1 MLYAILKPIAVA
13 VMRLFFRLEVV
24 RPELVPATGPVL
36 LVSNHVSVL
45 DPPFVGAAAPRPL
58 YFMAKEELFRIPL
71 FGRLIRALH
80 ARPVRRDGS
89 DTRALKAALALLE
102 EGRALLVFPEGTR
115 GEEGQPPREGKAGVG
130 MLAVLSGAPVVP
142 VFVSG
147 TGAALPRGRSLPRLS
162 RVRVTFGPPLTFKVT
177 GKMADRMAGKAA
189 GTRAGTVEA
198 EQEGRG
204 AKRAGD
210 DGRKEAY
217 REAAQEMMR
226 AIGQLREQQMQSAAK
241 SDNRF

>member
-13 VMRLFFRLEVV
+13 LMRLFFRLEVV
-24 RPELVPATGPVL
+24 SPGLVPATGPVL

-45 DPPFVGAAAPRPL
+45 DPPFVGGAAPRPL

-71 FGRLIRALH
+71 LGRLIRALN

-89 DTRALKAALALLE
+89 DTRALKAALAQLE
-102 EGRALLVFPEGTR
+102 EGHALLVFPEGTR
-115 GEEGQPPREGKAGVG
+115 GEEGRPLREGKAGVG

-142 VFVSG
+142 VYVSG
-147 TGAALPRGRSLPRLS
+147 TGAALPRGRSLPRS
-162 RVRVTFGPPLTFKVT
+162 TRVRVTFGPPLTFKMQ
-177 GKMADRMAGKAA
+177 GKRD
-189 GTRAGTVEA
+189 
-198 EQEGRG
+198 GRG
-204 AKRAGD
+204 GKRAGD

>member
-13 VMRLFFRLEVV
+13 LMRLYFRLEIVS
-24 RPELVPATGPVL
+24 PGLVPATGPVL

-45 DPPFVGAAAPRPL
+45 DPPFVGGAAPRPL

-71 FGRLIRALH
+71 FGRLIRALN

-89 DTRALKAALALLE
+89 DTRALKAALAQLE
-102 EGRALLVFPEGTR
+102 EGHALLVFPEGTR
-115 GEEGQPPREGKAGVG
+115 GEEGRPLREGKAGVG

-142 VFVSG
+142 VYVSG
-147 TGAALPRGRSLPRLS
+147 TGAALPRGRSLPRPT
-162 RVRVTFGPPLTFKVT
+162 RVRVTFGPPLTFKGV
-177 GKMADRMAGKAA
+177 GNGADKR
-189 GTRAGTVEA
+189 
-198 EQEGRG
+198 EGRG
-204 AKRAGD
+204 GKRAGD

-226 AIGQLREQQMQSAAK
+226 AIGQLRDQQVKVQSQSAAQ

>member
-1 MLYAILKPIAVA
+1 
-13 VMRLFFRLEVV
+13 
-24 RPELVPATGPVL
+24 VL

-45 DPPFVGAAAPRPL
+45 DPPFVDGAAPRRL

-71 FGRLIRALH
+71 LGRLIRALN

-89 DTRALKAALALLE
+89 DTRALKAALAQLE
-102 EGRALLVFPEGTR
+102 EGHALLVFPEGTR
-115 GEEGQPPREGKAGVG
+115 GEEGRPLREGKAGVG

-142 VFVSG
+142 VYVSG
-147 TGAALPRGRSLPRLS
+147 TGAALPRGRSLPRPT
-162 RVRVTFGPPLTFKVT
+162 RVRVTFGPPLTFKMQ
-177 GKMADRMAGKAA
+177 GQRD
-189 GTRAGTVEA
+189 
-198 EQEGRG
+198 GRG
-204 AKRAGD
+204 GKRAGD

>member
-1 MLYAILKPIAVA
+1 MLYAVLKPIAVA
-13 VMRLFFRLEVV
+13 LMRLFFRLEVV
-24 RPELVPATGPVL
+24 SPGLVPATGPVL
-36 LVSNHVSVL
+36 IVSNHVSVL
-45 DPPFVGAAAPRPL
+45 DPPFVGASAPRPL
-58 YFMAKEELFRIPL
+58 FFMAKEELFRIPL
-71 FGRLIRALH
+71 FGRLIRALN

-89 DTRALKAALALLE
+89 DTRALKAALAQLE

-115 GEEGQPPREGKAGVG
+115 GEEGQPLREGKAGVG

-142 VFVSG
+142 VYVSG
-147 TGAALPRGRSLPRLS
+147 TGAALPRGRSVPRPA
-162 RVRVTFGPPLTFKVT
+162 RVRVTFGPPLHFKR
-177 GKMADRMAGKAA
+177 D
-189 GTRAGTVEA
+189 
-198 EQEGRG
+198 GRG

-226 AIGQLREQQMQSAAK
+226 AIGQLRDQQVQSAAK